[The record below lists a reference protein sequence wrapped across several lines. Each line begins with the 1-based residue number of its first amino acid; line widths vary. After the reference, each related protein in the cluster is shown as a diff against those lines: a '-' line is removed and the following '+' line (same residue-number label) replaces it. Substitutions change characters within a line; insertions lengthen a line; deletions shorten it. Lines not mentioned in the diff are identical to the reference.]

1 MATSEA
7 GEFERALAR
16 LEEIVT
22 TLEGEGVS
30 LDDSVRLYEE
40 GRKLSRRCETLLRAA
55 QESIAAAASEEDV
68 EDDRS
73 APPVAIVTPVAPRNG
88 NRSSLFDEELLD
100 DDVPF

>member
-16 LEEIVT
+16 LEDIVT

-55 QESIAAAASEEDV
+55 QESIAAAASEE
-68 EDDRS
+68 EAEEEPALS
-73 APPVAIVTPVAPRNG
+73 PAAIVQAAPPRNG

>member
-55 QESIAAAASEEDV
+55 QESITAAASEEDV
-68 EDDRS
+68 EEDRS
-73 APPVAIVTPVAPRNG
+73 APPVAVVAPRNG
-88 NRSSLFDEELLD
+88 NRSSLFDEDLLD